1 MYSQEGGR
9 GKRGKGAGWVGG
21 GGGGKMTCTFDR
33 HIEEIII
40 GLTEGLTP
48 L

>member
-9 GKRGKGAGWVGG
+9 GKRGKG
-21 GGGGKMTCTFDR
+21 GGGGKMTCPFEGY
-33 HIEEIII
+33 IEEIII
-40 GLTEGLTP
+40 GLTKGLTP

>member
-9 GKRGKGAGWVGG
+9 GKRGEGVGWE
-21 GGGGKMTCTFDR
+21 MTCPFEGY
-33 HIEEIII
+33 IEEIII

>member
-1 MYSQEGGR
+1 MYSQDGGR
-9 GKRGKGAGWVGG
+9 GKRGKGAGWV